1 MFLINLCLKKN
12 NFKFNLKKMFKKIK
26 EEDKS
31 QKLQNILSKFNEIKS
46 TVTNLKKVSSIN

>member
-1 MFLINLCLKKN
+1 MKKN

-31 QKLQNILSKFNEIKS
+31 QKLQNILSKFNEIKN

>member
-1 MFLINLCLKKN
+1 MFLINLCLQKN

-31 QKLQNILSKFNEIKS
+31 QKLQNILSKFNEIKN

>member
-31 QKLQNILSKFNEIKS
+31 QKLQNILSKFNEIKN

>member
-26 EEDKS
+26 EDDKS
-31 QKLQNILSKFNEIKS
+31 QKLQNILSKFNEIKN